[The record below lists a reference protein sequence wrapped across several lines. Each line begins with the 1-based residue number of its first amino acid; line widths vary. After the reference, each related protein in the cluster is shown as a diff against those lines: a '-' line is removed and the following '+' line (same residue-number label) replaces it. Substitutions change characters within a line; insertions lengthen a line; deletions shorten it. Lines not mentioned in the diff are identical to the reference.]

1 MGTAR
6 STRRGRIAA
15 SVLAATTL
23 VLAGCGGGG
32 TPEGGDAE
40 TVKLTVATSQNE
52 QTPNYYCGVEL
63 LQKRLQE
70 ANVGFTVELFP
81 ASQLGPDADRFPLV
95 QAGDI
100 DIDLQ
105 GASALS
111 STYEPI
117 GVVDAAYAFDD
128 TDHAFNWID
137 KGSEK
142 LFSSFQE
149 ATGVKIVDGWF
160 FGNRTFTTK
169 DVEVR
174 KPDDLKGVPIRF
186 PNSPAFLANAE
197 ALGVTNPV
205 SVAVEEVYTALQ
217 QGIAV
222 GQENPI
228 VATRS
233 SSYDEVL
240 NVAVLNNH
248 NVGIHWIL
256 VSGKTYEKMN
266 DEQAALLEKTI
277 HDIRQENRDCVDE
290 ATEKILD
297 EYRANT
303 KFTVIEQQDIDMEAF
318 ISKAEAYFNNHFTG
332 ETLEQYKAIREL
344 AADLDERGG
353 CDRTHP
359 VPLSLVRIRPPRRRL
374 SVRAAARTGQASR
387 SGENSSTDPATEMAA
402 IGTAPRP
409 RTALATQ
416 ARPVA
421 HSSHSVAVPLR
432 RVSVSSRSSAA
443 GSQIVRGVRR
453 SSPPFTMDST
463 TSGAD
468 VARMALP
475 SAVA

>member
-6 STRRGRIAA
+6 STRRGLMAA

-23 VLAGCGGGG
+23 IVSGCTGGG
-32 TPEGGDAE
+32 TPESTADE
-40 TVKLTVATSQNE
+40 TGSANEPVTITVATSQNE

-63 LQKRLQE
+63 LKDRVEE
-70 ANVGFTVELFP
+70 ADVGLTVELYP

-111 STYEPI
+111 STFEPI

-128 TDHAFNWID
+128 VDHAFEWID
-137 KGSEK
+137 DGSEE
-142 LFSSFQE
+142 LFASFQE
-149 ATGVKIVDGWF
+149 STGVHIVDGWF

-174 KPDDLKGVPIRF
+174 SPEDLAGVPIRF

-205 SVAVEEVYTALQ
+205 SVAVEELYTALQ

-256 VSGKTYEKMN
+256 VSDKTYEKMS
-266 DEQAALLEKTI
+266 DEQATVLEDAI
-277 HDIRQENRDCVDE
+277 HEIRPENRDCVDE
-290 ATEKILD
+290 ATEEILD
-297 EYRANT
+297 EYRADDGY
-303 KFTVIEQQDIDMEAF
+303 TVIETEDIDMEAF
-318 ISKAEAYFNNHFTG
+318 ISDAESYFGDRFTG
-332 ETLEQYKAIREL
+332 ETLEAYEAIRE
-344 AADLDERGG
+344 
-353 CDRTHP
+353 
-359 VPLSLVRIRPPRRRL
+359 
-374 SVRAAARTGQASR
+374 
-387 SGENSSTDPATEMAA
+387 MA
-402 IGTAPRP
+402 G
-409 RTALATQ
+409 
-416 ARPVA
+416 
-421 HSSHSVAVPLR
+421 
-432 RVSVSSRSSAA
+432 
-443 GSQIVRGVRR
+443 
-453 SSPPFTMDST
+453 
-463 TSGAD
+463 
-468 VARMALP
+468 
-475 SAVA
+475 

>member
-1 MGTAR
+1 MSTAR

-23 VLAGCGGGG
+23 VFTGCAGGSPESETPG
-32 TPEGGDAE
+32 TDAE
-40 TVKLTVATSQNE
+40 STPVTLTVATSQNE

-63 LQKRLQE
+63 LQERLEE
-70 ANVGFTVELFP
+70 ADLGFTVELYP

-128 TDHAFNWID
+128 VEHAFEWID
-137 KGSEK
+137 DGSED
-142 LFSSFQE
+142 LFTSFQE
-149 ATGVKIVDGWF
+149 ATGVSIVDGWF

-169 DVEVR
+169 DIEVR
-174 KPDDLKGVPIRF
+174 SPDDLEGVPIRF

-205 SVAVEEVYTALQ
+205 SVAVEELYTALQ

-233 SSYDEVL
+233 SSYDEIL

-256 VSGKTYEKMN
+256 VSDKTYEKMS
-266 DEQAALLEKTI
+266 DEQAALLEETI
-277 HDIRQENRDCVDE
+277 HEIRSENRDCVDE
-290 ATEKILD
+290 ATEEILD
-297 EYRANT
+297 EYRANDA
-303 KFTVIEQQDIDMEAF
+303 FTVIEQEDIDMEAF
-318 ISKAEAYFNNHFTG
+318 ISEAEAYFEGYFSG
-332 ETLEQYKAIREL
+332 ETLEIYQAIR
-344 AADLDERGG
+344 D
-353 CDRTHP
+353 
-359 VPLSLVRIRPPRRRL
+359 
-374 SVRAAARTGQASR
+374 
-387 SGENSSTDPATEMAA
+387 MA
-402 IGTAPRP
+402 G
-409 RTALATQ
+409 
-416 ARPVA
+416 
-421 HSSHSVAVPLR
+421 
-432 RVSVSSRSSAA
+432 
-443 GSQIVRGVRR
+443 
-453 SSPPFTMDST
+453 
-463 TSGAD
+463 
-468 VARMALP
+468 
-475 SAVA
+475 

>member
-6 STRRGRIAA
+6 SRRRGLIAA

-23 VLAGCGGGG
+23 VVTGCAGGGG
-32 TPEGGDAE
+32 APEE
-40 TVKLTVATSQNE
+40 TGEASASENEPVTLTVATSQNE
-52 QTPNYYCGVEL
+52 QTPNYFCGVEL
-63 LQKRLQE
+63 LKERLEE
-70 ANVGFTVELFP
+70 ADIGFTVELYP

-117 GVVDAAYAFDD
+117 GVVDAAYAFNDV
-128 TDHAFNWID
+128 DHAFQWID
-137 KGSEK
+137 ESSED
-142 LFSSFQE
+142 LFTGFHES
-149 ATGVKIVDGWF
+149 TGVNIVDGWF

-174 KPDDLKGVPIRF
+174 SPDDLAGVPIRF
-186 PNSPAFLANAE
+186 PNSPHFLANAE

-240 NVAVLNNH
+240 NTAILNDH

-256 VSGKTYEKMN
+256 VSDKTYEKMSE
-266 DEQAALLEKTI
+266 EQTALLEETI
-277 HDIRQENRDCVDE
+277 HEIRPENRDCVEE

-297 EYRANT
+297 EYRANDA
-303 KFTVIEQQDIDMEAF
+303 FTVIEQEDIDMDAF
-318 ISKAEAYFNNHFTG
+318 ISQAEEYFEGYFTG
-332 ETLEQYKAIREL
+332 ENLEAYQAIRE
-344 AADLDERGG
+344 
-353 CDRTHP
+353 
-359 VPLSLVRIRPPRRRL
+359 
-374 SVRAAARTGQASR
+374 
-387 SGENSSTDPATEMAA
+387 
-402 IGTAPRP
+402 TA
-409 RTALATQ
+409 
-416 ARPVA
+416 
-421 HSSHSVAVPLR
+421 
-432 RVSVSSRSSAA
+432 
-443 GSQIVRGVRR
+443 G
-453 SSPPFTMDST
+453 
-463 TSGAD
+463 
-468 VARMALP
+468 
-475 SAVA
+475 

>member
-23 VLAGCGGGG
+23 VVAGCGGGG
-32 TPEGGDAE
+32 TPEGGATE
-40 TVKLTVATSQNE
+40 TVKLTDATSQNE

-81 ASQLGPDADRFPLV
+81 ASQLGPDADRFPQV

-117 GVVDAAYAFDD
+117 GVVDAAYAFND

-137 KGSEK
+137 KGSEG

-205 SVAVEEVYTALQ
+205 SVAVEELYTALQ

-290 ATEKILD
+290 ATKKILD

-318 ISKAEAYFNNHFTG
+318 ISKAEAYFNNRFTG

-344 AADLDERGG
+344 A
-353 CDRTHP
+353 
-359 VPLSLVRIRPPRRRL
+359 
-374 SVRAAARTGQASR
+374 GQ
-387 SGENSSTDPATEMAA
+387 
-402 IGTAPRP
+402 
-409 RTALATQ
+409 
-416 ARPVA
+416 
-421 HSSHSVAVPLR
+421 
-432 RVSVSSRSSAA
+432 
-443 GSQIVRGVRR
+443 
-453 SSPPFTMDST
+453 
-463 TSGAD
+463 
-468 VARMALP
+468 
-475 SAVA
+475 

>member
-6 STRRGRIAA
+6 STRRGLMAA
-15 SVLAATTL
+15 SVFAATTL
-23 VLAGCGGGG
+23 VVTGCAGGGA
-32 TPEGGDAE
+32 TPESTADESGSANE
-40 TVKLTVATSQNE
+40 PVTITVATSQNE

-63 LQKRLQE
+63 LKEKLEE
-70 ANVGFTVELFP
+70 ADVELTVELYP

-111 STYEPI
+111 STFEPI

-128 TDHAFNWID
+128 VDHAFNWID
-137 KGSEK
+137 EGSED

-149 ATGVKIVDGWF
+149 ATGVSIVDGWF

-174 KPDDLKGVPIRF
+174 SPEDLAGVPIRF

-197 ALGVTNPV
+197 ALGVTSPV
-205 SVAVEEVYTALQ
+205 SVAVEELYTALQ

-256 VSGKTYEKMN
+256 VSDKTYEKMSE
-266 DEQAALLEKTI
+266 EQATVLEDAI
-277 HDIRQENRDCVDE
+277 HEIRPENRKCVDE
-290 ATEKILD
+290 ATEEILD
-297 EYRANT
+297 EYRADDN
-303 KFTVIEQQDIDMEAF
+303 FTVIETEDIDMKAF
-318 ISKAEAYFNNHFTG
+318 ISDAESYFGDHFSG
-332 ETLEQYKAIREL
+332 ETLEAYDAIRE
-344 AADLDERGG
+344 
-353 CDRTHP
+353 
-359 VPLSLVRIRPPRRRL
+359 
-374 SVRAAARTGQASR
+374 
-387 SGENSSTDPATEMAA
+387 MA
-402 IGTAPRP
+402 G
-409 RTALATQ
+409 
-416 ARPVA
+416 
-421 HSSHSVAVPLR
+421 
-432 RVSVSSRSSAA
+432 
-443 GSQIVRGVRR
+443 
-453 SSPPFTMDST
+453 
-463 TSGAD
+463 
-468 VARMALP
+468 
-475 SAVA
+475 